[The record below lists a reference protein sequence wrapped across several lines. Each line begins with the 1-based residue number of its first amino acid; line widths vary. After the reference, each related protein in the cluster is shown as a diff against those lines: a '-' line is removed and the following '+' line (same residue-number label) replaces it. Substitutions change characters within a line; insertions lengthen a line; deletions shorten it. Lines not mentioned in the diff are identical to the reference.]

1 MTDDNKLIHQGN
13 LISLYKERVELPNDN
28 HTYFDIVRHPGG
40 AVVAAVNEHN
50 EVCLL
55 KQWRHAVQQ
64 YIWEFPAGCIEDNEL
79 ALNAAQRELEEEA
92 GVRASDW
99 QDLGHILATP
109 GYSNEVLYF
118 FSAKNLSKGKLNLDD
133 AEQLEAH
140 WLALDDVYSM
150 AKNGEITDAKTLA
163 MLTKLL

>member
-79 ALNAAQRELEEEA
+79 ALNDNDCVKHCDHQRSVPEDQEGA
-92 GVRASDW
+92 GGLDTGGGGGSEN
-99 QDLGHILATP
+99 P
-109 GYSNEVLYF
+109 G
-118 FSAKNLSKGKLNLDD
+118 
-133 AEQLEAH
+133 Q
-140 WLALDDVYSM
+140 
-150 AKNGEITDAKTLA
+150 
-163 MLTKLL
+163 